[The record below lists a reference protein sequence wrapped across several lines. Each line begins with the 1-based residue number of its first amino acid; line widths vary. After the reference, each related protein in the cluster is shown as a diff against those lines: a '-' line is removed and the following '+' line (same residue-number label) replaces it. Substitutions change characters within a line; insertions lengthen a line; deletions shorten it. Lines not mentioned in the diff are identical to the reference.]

1 MHYPI
6 ASWTV
11 RWYSIVDGRDRRRFT
26 MEMLTIALMATLLL
40 ALYITPVVT
49 PDEAV
54 RVENEATQE

>member
-1 MHYPI
+1 
-6 ASWTV
+6 
-11 RWYSIVDGRDRRRFT
+11 